1 MLINSWRYWYGTNN
15 LVDIF
20 LRGMSSL
27 ELLESVLWIE
37 GFIWLNENGESG
49 SDKFNSERF
58 L

>member
-1 MLINSWRYWYGTNN
+1 MLINSWRYWYGRNN

-37 GFIWLNENGESG
+37 GFIRLNENGESG
-49 SDKFNSERF
+49 SDEFNSERF